1 MENFHEKF
9 TDLKN
14 VIPRKEANKNLNEKV
29 FNDAGNLLNELCY
42 IYKNKYSKEINSMN
56 TTDKKNNLITQI

>member
-14 VIPRKEANKNLNEKV
+14 VIPRKEANKNLKEKV
-29 FNDAGNLLNELCY
+29 FNDAGNLLHELCY

-56 TTDKKNNLITQI
+56 TTDKKKNLITQI